1 MLANTMNG
9 TDSAADPETLVRRW
23 FDELFNRGE
32 LPVAD
37 EILADDVSYDGPQS
51 LSPGDVT
58 GPGDI
63 KAYVETYQT
72 AFPDLYYTVE
82 DTMAAQGT
90 VVVRWSAMGTH
101 ENELFGIE
109 PTGEGFAVDGI
120 NVFSVAEGRITDVS
134 AQWDTLKM
142 VQELGVVSA
151 MESTID

>member
-1 MLANTMNG
+1 MNQ

-32 LPVAD
+32 LSVAD

-51 LSPGDVT
+51 LSPSEVT
-58 GPGDI
+58 GPEDI
-63 KAYVETYQT
+63 KGYVETYQT

-82 DTMAAQGT
+82 DVTVTNDT

-101 ENELFGIE
+101 ENDLFGIE
-109 PTGEGFAVDGI
+109 PTGEGFTVDGI
-120 NVFSVAEGRITDVS
+120 NRFTVADGAITDVV

>member
-1 MLANTMNG
+1 MNA
-9 TDSAADPETLVRRW
+9 TDSTADPADLVRRW

-32 LPVAD
+32 LAVAD
-37 EILADDVSYDGPQS
+37 EILADDVGYDGPQS
-51 LSPGDVT
+51 LGPSDVT
-58 GPGDI
+58 GPADI

-82 DTMAAQGT
+82 DTTVTGGT

-101 ENELFGIE
+101 ENDLFGIE

-120 NVFSVAEGRITDVS
+120 NVFSVADGRITAVS